1 MEVVVQLDEPEKA
14 YFPRNGE
21 EEEGGKCGL
30 QGKLG
35 IWAQKGVA

>member
-1 MEVVVQLDEPEKA
+1 MAMVVQLDEPEEL

-21 EEEGGKCGL
+21 EEGEGTCGL

-35 IWAQKGVA
+35 VWDKGVS